1 MVASS
6 KTPLSAAIIGLAPL
20 HHVLLYTTKSIANQL
35 YIYISQP
42 QGRGRKTHIVVCVSG
57 SPTLLPHWWK
67 EVTACTLK
75 PWDFACEHFVKQ
87 THLQLNLSVS
97 FPNSGNQCPRKASNG
112 LTLVSHI
119 PSQWARQWVL
129 RHWERTGVI
138 VHKHEPIRTHKTSIY
153 IYIFML
159 QAFFSLATLSSGSH
173 LAQILVQ
180 TRRMPNQTATHT
192 KLQTIPNLTQTHP
205 HAHTHT
211 HSVCVCSCHPWG
223 PFAGR
228 HGTLGSLSG
237 FLSVCQRMDVET
249 DNSLVTLVF
258 TRQQKQ
264 LTFWEKGKNYEM
276 EQDGF

>member
-1 MVASS
+1 M
-6 KTPLSAAIIGLAPL
+6 
-20 HHVLLYTTKSIANQL
+20 SI
-35 YIYISQP
+35 
-42 QGRGRKTHIVVCVSG
+42 
-57 SPTLLPHWWK
+57 
-67 EVTACTLK
+67 
-75 PWDFACEHFVKQ
+75 
-87 THLQLNLSVS
+87 
-97 FPNSGNQCPRKASNG
+97 KA
-112 LTLVSHI
+112 L
-119 PSQWARQWVL
+119 
-129 RHWERTGVI
+129 
-138 VHKHEPIRTHKTSIY
+138 RTHWSHRAQTWTNPDSQNKYIY